1 MFVPAQSL
9 TFDTAKGVLDTGLR
23 AIAAGQQV
31 IDLAQV
37 SRVDSSAVA
46 VLLGWQ
52 RAARE
57 RSAVL
62 RIINPPASLTS
73 LVTLYGVTDLLQVP
87 CVDLPHH

>member
-9 TFDTAKGVLDTGLR
+9 TYDTAKGVLDAGLQ

-57 RSAVL
+57 RSVAL
-62 RIINPPASLTS
+62 HFTNPPASLTS
-73 LVTLYGVTDLLQVP
+73 LATLYGVTDLLQVP
-87 CVDLPHH
+87 RIDAPHH

>member
-1 MFVPAQSL
+1 MFVPAQPM
-9 TFDTAKGVLDTGLR
+9 TTDTAKSVLDAGLR

-52 RAARE
+52 RAALDRA
-57 RSAVL
+57 AVL
-62 RIINPPASLTS
+62 NIINPPVSLIS
-73 LVTLYGVTDLLQVP
+73 LATLYGVTDLLQVP
-87 CVDLPHH
+87 RVDLPQH